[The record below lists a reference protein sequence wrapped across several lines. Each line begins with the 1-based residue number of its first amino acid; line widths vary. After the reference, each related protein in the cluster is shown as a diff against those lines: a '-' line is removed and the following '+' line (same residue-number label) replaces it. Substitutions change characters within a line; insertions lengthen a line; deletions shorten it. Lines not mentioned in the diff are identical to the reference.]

1 MTVHGGIRTSNL
13 LGIIYKNWNLL
24 SKLYNFNFTK
34 NILNKTF
41 KYFIVQTFFS
51 KIYYYKSDISI
62 VLNKKQA
69 KKSLKRYED
78 MTVL

>member
-13 LGIIYKNWNLL
+13 LGITYKNWNLL
-24 SKLYNFNFTK
+24 SNLNNINFTK
-34 NILNKTF
+34 NIQNKTF

-62 VLNKKQA
+62 VLNKKIG
-69 KKSLKRYED
+69 
-78 MTVL
+78 

>member
-13 LGIIYKNWNLL
+13 LGITYKNWNLL
-24 SKLYNFNFTK
+24 SKLYNINFTK

-41 KYFIVQTFFS
+41 KYFIVRTFFS

-62 VLNKKQA
+62 VLNKKIG
-69 KKSLKRYED
+69 
-78 MTVL
+78 